1 MPRSKP
7 NSCKNTKNSD
17 VHLARSKPRSH
28 QENTLRFFASSRE
41 TSEKNLAP
49 LRLCARS
56 VLSYLFH
63 VPDVTEILNSIEQ
76 GDPKAADELLPLVYQ
91 ELRSVAAAKMARE
104 QPGQTLQATALVHE
118 AWMRLA
124 KGKAQHWDNRRHF
137 FAAAAEAMRRILI
150 ERARRKQAKRE
161 AGVASYDELPES
173 RIVVQASSE
182 DLLSIHEA
190 LNTLAEEEPDCAELV
205 KLRYFVGMNMAQAAE
220 AMGKSLRAT
229 ERLWTFAK
237 TWMRHELGK

>member
-1 MPRSKP
+1 M
-7 NSCKNTKNSD
+7 
-17 VHLARSKPRSH
+17 A
-28 QENTLRFFASSRE
+28 
-41 TSEKNLAP
+41 
-49 LRLCARS
+49 
-56 VLSYLFH
+56 
-63 VPDVTEILNSIEQ
+63 DVTEILESIEQ
-76 GDPKAADELLPLVYQ
+76 GDPKAADELLPLVYR
-91 ELRSVAAAKMARE
+91 ELRSVAAARMARE

-124 KGKAQHWDNRRHF
+124 KGQAQQWDDRRHF

-161 AGVASYDELPES
+161 AGVVSYDELPES

-205 KLRYFVGMNMAQAAE
+205 KLRYFVGMSMPQAAE

-229 ERLWTFAK
+229 ERLWTYAK
-237 TWMRHELGK
+237 SWMRHALGK

>member
-1 MPRSKP
+1 M
-7 NSCKNTKNSD
+7 
-17 VHLARSKPRSH
+17 A
-28 QENTLRFFASSRE
+28 
-41 TSEKNLAP
+41 
-49 LRLCARS
+49 
-56 VLSYLFH
+56 
-63 VPDVTEILNSIEQ
+63 DVTQILASIEQ
-76 GDPKAADELLPLVYQ
+76 GDPQAADALLPLVYD
-91 ELRSVAAAKMARE
+91 ELRKVAAAKMARE

-118 AWMRLA
+118 AWIRLA
-124 KGKAQHWDNRRHF
+124 KGKGQHWANRRHF

-161 AGVASYDELPES
+161 AGVVSYDELPES

-205 KLRYFVGMNMAQAAE
+205 KLRYFVGMSMPQAAE

-229 ERLWTFAK
+229 ERLWTFGK
-237 TWMRHELGK
+237 IWMK

>member
-1 MPRSKP
+1 M
-7 NSCKNTKNSD
+7 
-17 VHLARSKPRSH
+17 
-28 QENTLRFFASSRE
+28 
-41 TSEKNLAP
+41 
-49 LRLCARS
+49 
-56 VLSYLFH
+56 
-63 VPDVTEILNSIEQ
+63 PDVTEILNSIEQ
-76 GDPKAADELLPLVYQ
+76 GDPQAADELLPLVYQ

-124 KGKAQHWDNRRHF
+124 KGKAQHWDSRRHF

-237 TWMRHELGK
+237 TWLRHALGK

>member
-1 MPRSKP
+1 M
-7 NSCKNTKNSD
+7 
-17 VHLARSKPRSH
+17 A
-28 QENTLRFFASSRE
+28 
-41 TSEKNLAP
+41 
-49 LRLCARS
+49 
-56 VLSYLFH
+56 
-63 VPDVTEILNSIEQ
+63 DVTRILESIEQ
-76 GDPKAADELLPLVYQ
+76 GDPRAADELLPLVYQ

-173 RIVVQASSE
+173 RIFVQASSK

-190 LNTLAEEEPDCAELV
+190 LNTLAEEEPECAELV
-205 KLRYFVGMNMAQAAE
+205 KLRYFVGMSMPQAAE